1 MGECRG
7 RHYKNRGP
15 WWEASW
21 LLKGVNKTSGKQWEF
36 VSVAILEILWPVNS
50 GIADPHDTLIRVQR
64 RIYKTAMGGLWVTN
78 IRSILG
84 MAHLVPYGEGKWL
97 VNNRIDLKTW
107 NDVYMGLGDVIE

>member
-1 MGECRG
+1 
-7 RHYKNRGP
+7 
-15 WWEASW
+15 
-21 LLKGVNKTSGKQWEF
+21 
-36 VSVAILEILWPVNS
+36 
-50 GIADPHDTLIRVQR
+50 
-64 RIYKTAMGGLWVTN
+64 MGGLWVTN